1 MTEVNGVAFKLAQ
14 LERMRNAAADRGD
27 FTEAGKL
34 QAMIMKFDPQ
44 PKGGTEVEHAG
55 TQPLTAEQQA
65 TKKAAQQNGT
75 TSFAKMKKELDLKG
89 NFADLGLGWL
99 ARENKV
105 DIEQKGPAVKVS
117 LK

>member
-1 MTEVNGVAFKLAQ
+1 MAVSKKVTLS
-14 LERMRNAAADRGD
+14 LEEQIG
-27 FTEAGKL
+27 FSAGEIYNYL
-34 QAMIMKFDPQ
+34 S
-44 PKGGTEVEHAG
+44 E
-55 TQPLTAEQQA
+55 
-65 TKKAAQQNGT
+65 NGT

-105 DIEQKGPAVKVS
+105 EIQQKGPAVKIS

>member
-1 MTEVNGVAFKLAQ
+1 MYIENIKVSYKQSING
-14 LERMRNAAADRGD
+14 
-27 FTEAGKL
+27 GKK
-34 QAMIMKFDPQ
+34 IM
-44 PKGGTEVEHAG
+44 
-55 TQPLTAEQQA
+55 A
-65 TKKAAQQNGT
+65 TKKANLTLEEQIGFSAGEIYNYLHTNGT

-105 DIEQKGPAVKVS
+105 EISQKGPAVKVS